1 MPLKAFYEPFGINV
15 PTRIQEMLL
24 IINGV
29 NLDKLAECADK
40 FHEHS
45 SSVDV
50 HAAQATPTN
59 YQDAIQLLI
68 KQIITLSIRVNK
80 LAKRL

>member
-1 MPLKAFYEPFGINV
+1 LKAFYEPFGINV

-40 FHEHS
+40 LYEHP
-45 SSVDV
+45 SSVDI
-50 HAAQATPTN
+50 HTAQAMSTN
-59 YQDAIQLLI
+59 YQDTIQQLT
-68 KQIITLSIRVNK
+68 KQITTLSTRVDK
-80 LAKRL
+80 LAKRP